1 VGHIT
6 HSRGQRLSLTASG
19 GQEETLLYIRQSFSA
34 PAGDNESH
42 FIGQQTFQFQWL
54 RLLDRQRVKLNDFP
68 DT

>member
-1 VGHIT
+1 MVYSLAMIT
-6 HSRGQRLSLTASG
+6 IS
-19 GQEETLLYIRQSFSA
+19 
-34 PAGDNESH
+34 DNESH